1 MTELIIAILAG
12 AVCGFLNTLA
22 SSGSAVT
29 LPMLMFMGL
38 SPIAA
43 NATNRIPVVL
53 GALVAVVTFIRAGV
67 IELDKAIQV
76 LVPTCLGALLGAYIA
91 SHIQAS
97 QLKIVIAIAVLIALI
112 LLFTGLKKA
121 VTQNLEQ
128 QPRYRWQE
136 FSMLL
141 FVGVWLG
148 FIVIDGATYLLL
160 VLVLSLRLT
169 FIQAN
174 AYKNLA
180 LAVTSAIAV
189 GLFALDGHID
199 WTIGLLMG
207 VGSIVGAYLGA
218 KLAMHALA
226 KIWAFRLL
234 VTIIILELINMTLNY
249 FHVAIVP
256 T

>member
-1 MTELIIAILAG
+1 MTELIIAVLAG

-29 LPMLMFMGL
+29 LPLLMFMGL
-38 SPIAA
+38 SPVAA

-53 GALVAVVTFIRAGV
+53 GALIAVVTFIRAGV
-67 IELDKAIQV
+67 IELDKAIRI
-76 LVPTCLGALLGAYIA
+76 LAPTCLGTLLGAYIA
-91 SHIQAS
+91 SHIEAS
-97 QLKIVIAIAVLIALI
+97 QLKLVIAIAVLIALI

-121 VTQNLEQ
+121 IMQDLEQ
-128 QPRYRWQE
+128 EPRYRWQE
-136 FSMLL
+136 FLMLL
-141 FVGVWLG
+141 IVGAWLG

-160 VLVLSLRLT
+160 VLVLGLRLT
-169 FIQAN
+169 FVQAN

-180 LAVTSAIAV
+180 LAVTSAMAV
-189 GLFALDGHID
+189 AMFAMDGHID

-207 VGSIVGAYLGA
+207 AGSIVGAYLGA
-218 KLAMHALA
+218 KLAMHELA

-249 FHVAIVP
+249 FHVAILN